1 MAVLTKTQCP
11 EKLMSRTPLPNPY
24 PHTPDGR
31 YFLVSGRLW
40 RLSNPGLDP
49 EVREVLSHELMA
61 ARGTVRRAR
70 DDAGALAK
78 ARAQVDAAKHAFG
91 ERGPVWWTD
100 GAPDYNRQL
109 ARNAPYAEWFHSLS
123 TSVDPDR

>member
-1 MAVLTKTQCP
+1 
-11 EKLMSRTPLPNPY
+11 MSRTPLPNPY

-49 EVREVLSHELMA
+49 EVSEVLSHELMA

-109 ARNAPYAEWFHSLS
+109 ARNTPYAESFHSLS